1 MDIMT
6 VFYVVV
12 YFTIG
17 WFLSVWVVKGE
28 EDKREELAVFLFLFW
43 PLLIIMLGG
52 MTVICVAMF
61 VSVLISKLMDYR
73 IFKPRDRLDKGEAS
87 NGAV

>member
-17 WFLSVWVVKGE
+17 WFLAVWVVKGE

-43 PLLIIMLGG
+43 PLLILMLGV
-52 MTVICVAMF
+52 MTFIGVTMVI
-61 VSVLISKLMDYR
+61 SVLISKLMDYR
-73 IFKPRDRLDKGEAS
+73 VFKPRDKLYKGEDS